1 MLLEETSVTGLVDR
15 CGSMLLEQ
23 KTSFSNNIAWLAGSL
38 VGLSGWLAVL
48 PGELT
53 EWLFWL

>member
-53 EWLFWL
+53 EWLF